1 MKNPKM
7 KCLQVDYFY
16 YNKDTKEDEIILR
29 KSNSEHKI
37 EDKIEIKFNI
47 KNTINE
53 KVEVFTKNEPK
64 KQNNIINLLLV
75 LVIL

>member
-64 KQNNIINLLLV
+64 KQNNII
-75 LVIL
+75 